1 MLAHQRDQLL
11 GGNEKRNH
19 INETEES
26 QNNKSRQPI
35 GISVREKLL
44 EEILIIHSG
53 TNLRKR
59 PTPNAQRPTPRQ
71 GMPGG
76 RIELPTKGL

>member
-1 MLAHQRDQLL
+1 MLAYQWDELL
-11 GGNEKRNH
+11 GSNQKRNC
-19 INETEES
+19 INETQQS
-26 QNNKSRQPI
+26 QNNESRQPI
-35 GISVREKLL
+35 GISACEKLL
-44 EEILIIHSG
+44 EKILIIHSG
-53 TNLRKR
+53 TNFRKR